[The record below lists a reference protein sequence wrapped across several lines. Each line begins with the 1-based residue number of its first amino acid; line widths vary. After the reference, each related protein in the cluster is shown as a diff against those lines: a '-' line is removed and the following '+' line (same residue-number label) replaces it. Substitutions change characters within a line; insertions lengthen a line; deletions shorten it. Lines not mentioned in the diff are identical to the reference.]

1 MNSTTEKNTKR
12 GAQGQQSTAAMIAF
26 LSLAALISSPA
37 AAQNAPTA
45 EEARLLEFGK
55 EIFKSK
61 AVCQY
66 CHKWDASGDQ
76 GYGGNAL
83 SLRATHLT
91 PEQLTE
97 VVKCGR
103 PGTGMPYHDRFA
115 YTDKRCYGHTRE
127 EMGKDMPPAGNDF
140 LSQREVDAVV
150 KYLFAKAVG
159 RGPVTYEDCVDFW
172 GKANEELTGNLPP
185 LIRGCVRNGGRRG
198 EQ

>member
-1 MNSTTEKNTKR
+1 MTCAAISGVIEVIGTVVKGAREGRSNCTALIAAAASLLWFAADNR
-12 GAQGQQSTAAMIAF
+12 PAGAQA
-26 LSLAALISSPA
+26 
-37 AAQNAPTA
+37 APTA
-45 EEARLLEFGK
+45 EETRVLEFGK

-83 SLRATHLT
+83 SLRATQLT

-159 RGPVTYEDCVDFW
+159 RGPATYEDCVDFW
-172 GKANEELTGNLPP
+172 GKDTRQCA
-185 LIRGCVRNGGRRG
+185 
-198 EQ
+198 Q